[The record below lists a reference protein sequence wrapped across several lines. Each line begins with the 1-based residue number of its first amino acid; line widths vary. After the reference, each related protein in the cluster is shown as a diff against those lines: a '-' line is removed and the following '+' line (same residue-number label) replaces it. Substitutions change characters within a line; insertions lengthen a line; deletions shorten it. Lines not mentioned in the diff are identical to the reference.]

1 MSKVAI
7 LTDSNSDLSQK
18 EAKELGVFVMPMPFF
33 IDGNIFFEDIS
44 LSQEEFYKKLDEPDA
59 KISTSM
65 PAIGDLQDKWS
76 ELLKSYDQVVYIPM
90 SSGLSSSCSAAKTA
104 AMDDDFEGR
113 VFVADNH
120 RISVTLK
127 LSVFEAKRLAD
138 QGKDGEYIRNFLEET
153 AYDSKIYIT
162 VGTLKYLKKGGR
174 LTPAVAN
181 IGSLLRIKPVL
192 KIDGEKL
199 DLLTL
204 ARTMPQ
210 AKAKMVRALR
220 DNMSDLFHDPEGK
233 DCIICVAHTQ
243 EKEMAEEFREE
254 LEKEFPG
261 HEIFID
267 PLSLSVSCHIG
278 PGSLACTVTRKHEG
292 IDIEDLISKESRR
305 K

>member
-1 MSKVAI
+1 
-7 LTDSNSDLSQK
+7 
-18 EAKELGVFVMPMPFF
+18 
-33 IDGNIFFEDIS
+33 
-44 LSQEEFYKKLDEPDA
+44 
-59 KISTSM
+59 M

-254 LEKEFPG
+254 LEKAYKQY
-261 HEIFID
+261 
-267 PLSLSVSCHIG
+267 L
-278 PGSLACTVTRKHEG
+278 
-292 IDIEDLISKESRR
+292 
-305 K
+305 